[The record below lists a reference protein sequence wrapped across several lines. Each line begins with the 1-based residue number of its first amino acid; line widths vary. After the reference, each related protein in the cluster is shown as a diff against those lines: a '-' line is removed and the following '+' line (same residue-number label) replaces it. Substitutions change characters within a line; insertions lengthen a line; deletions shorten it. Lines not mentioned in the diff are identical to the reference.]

1 MGLEEL
7 QPKFHSENV
16 ALGLYQSGQEIIL
29 VYKILETLSS
39 NIY

>member
-7 QPKFHSENV
+7 QPKCHTEKV
-16 ALGLYQSGQEIIL
+16 ALGLDQSGQEIIL
-29 VYKILETLSS
+29 AYKILETVSS

>member
-7 QPKFHSENV
+7 QPKFHTENV

-29 VYKILETLSS
+29 AYKILETLSS